1 MKRLFLLL
9 VMGLTLTVP
18 CAFADDDEEIPQ
30 TPPPSSIDDENRE
43 NKGFCYDD
51 EFAFIMID

>member
-18 CAFADDDEEIPQ
+18 CAFADDDE
-30 TPPPSSIDDENRE
+30 
-43 NKGFCYDD
+43 
-51 EFAFIMID
+51 FAFIMID

>member
-1 MKRLFLLL
+1 M
-9 VMGLTLTVP
+9 P
-18 CAFADDDEEIPQ
+18 CAFADDDEEIPHP
-30 TPPPSSIDDENRE
+30 PPPSSNEDDNRE

>member
-9 VMGLTLTVP
+9 IAGTILSMP
-18 CAFADDDEEIPQ
+18 CAFADDDEEIPHP
-30 TPPPSSIDDENRE
+30 PPPSSNEDDNRE